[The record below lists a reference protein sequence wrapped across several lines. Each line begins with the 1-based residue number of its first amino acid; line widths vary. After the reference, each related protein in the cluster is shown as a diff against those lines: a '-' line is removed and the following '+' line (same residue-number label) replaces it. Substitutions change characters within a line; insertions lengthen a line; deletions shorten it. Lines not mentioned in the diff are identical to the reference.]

1 MLIVHFEYLFPHL
14 KRTFRIINVFL
25 TLFNNVHCLKLNSN
39 LGVSQQP
46 LTAHFALTPGVAL
59 LVRLRFSHGEAT
71 FLEVVS

>member
-1 MLIVHFEYLFPHL
+1 M
-14 KRTFRIINVFL
+14 INVFL

-46 LTAHFALTPGVAL
+46 LTVHFALTLGVAL
-59 LVRLRFSHGEAT
+59 LVRLCFSYGEAT